1 MSIEIKIL
9 GAQCNKCKKLERI
22 TNEVITE
29 NGLIASVE
37 KIVDLTQIMAYGY
50 LNLPA
55 FVINEKVIFKGIV
68 PSKNEIKDAINHL
81 KNNTI
86 L

>member
-9 GAQCNKCKKLERI
+9 GANCGKCKKLERF

-29 NGLIASVE
+29 NGLIASLE

-55 FVINEKVIFKGIV
+55 LIINEKVIFKGIV
-68 PSKNEIKDAINHL
+68 PSKNEIKDAIYNL
-81 KNNTI
+81 KK
-86 L
+86 

>member
-1 MSIEIKIL
+1 MNIEIKIL
-9 GAQCNKCKKLERI
+9 EASCGKCKKLERI

-29 NGLIASVE
+29 NKINANVA
-37 KIVDLTQIMAYGY
+37 KIVDLSQIMAYGY

-68 PSKNEIKDAINHL
+68 PSKNQIKDVITNFIN
-81 KNNTI
+81 
-86 L
+86 

>member
-1 MSIEIKIL
+1 MNIEIKIL
-9 GAQCNKCKKLERI
+9 GASCGKCKKLERI

-29 NGLIASVE
+29 NKFNANVA
-37 KIVDLTQIMAYGY
+37 KIVDLSQIMAYGY

-68 PSKNEIKDAINHL
+68 PSKNQIKDVITNFIN
-81 KNNTI
+81 
-86 L
+86 